1 MNRFIAAL
9 VGALA
14 AFAALVSGVHV
25 AQHDG
30 QKPVAADTLRSY
42 ASN

>member
-14 AFAALVSGVHV
+14 ALAALVSGVHI
-25 AQHDG
+25 AQPD
-30 QKPVAADTLRSY
+30 QTPVASNTLRSY
-42 ASN
+42 GDS

>member
-25 AQHDG
+25 AQGH
-30 QKPVAADTLRSY
+30 QTPVASDQLRTY
-42 ASN
+42 AQK

>member
-14 AFAALVSGVHV
+14 AFAVLISGVHA
-25 AQHDG
+25 AQPG
-30 QKPVAADTLRSY
+30 NQTPVASNTLRSY
-42 ASN
+42 ASR

>member
-14 AFAALVSGVHV
+14 ACGLLLGGVHL
-25 AQHDG
+25 AKGD
-30 QKPVAADTLRSY
+30 QKPVANTQLETY
-42 ASN
+42 ASK